1 MIFNIKLVLPFDSNN
16 ELPYETQTASS
27 NIHMIK
33 ALCEDSR
40 VTLLVISNT
49 LFFSQI
55 IFHESSFP
63 SSCKSTGELKKSA
76 GGKKRTRNSFLMKW
90 KPRCS
95 MMYSLYTL
103 FAHLRL

>member
-1 MIFNIKLVLPFDSNN
+1 MIFNIKLVLPFDSNK
-16 ELPYETQTASS
+16 AKFDS
-27 NIHMIK
+27 IK

-40 VTLLVISNT
+40 VS

-63 SSCKSTGELKKSA
+63 SSCKSTGEVKKRA
-76 GGKKRTRNSFLMKW
+76 GGKKRRRNSFLMKR